1 MPRPAPSAPVQRV
14 VGGGARPAARV
25 PGPRS
30 GAQPIVAAG
39 ELRGA
44 ARVRVQCVSSHFAA
58 LLFPLF
64 FCFLPMLL
72 IVCVCVCLLACAV
85 ALRSVASVCHGVQ
98 TCSCAPPTFTFAQAV
113 P

>member
-39 ELRGA
+39 ELGGA
-44 ARVRVQCVSSHFAA
+44 ARARMHRVLS
-58 LLFPLF
+58 LFCCLVTPVAF
-64 FCFLPMLL
+64 VFC
-72 IVCVCVCLLACAV
+72 
-85 ALRSVASVCHGVQ
+85 
-98 TCSCAPPTFTFAQAV
+98 
-113 P
+113 